1 VSDLDDRP
9 WPGFCI
15 TDKLRP
21 SELIWY
27 DSDVALAEMG
37 DLLLEPG
44 QTVAFRIEAGID
56 GTTPAGLSVDNIAI
70 VATEAP

>member
-1 VSDLDDRP
+1 M
-9 WPGFCI
+9 

-21 SELIWY
+21 SERIWY
-27 DSDVALAEMG
+27 DSDVTLAKMG

-44 QTVAFRIEAGID
+44 QTVAFRIEVGID
-56 GTTPAGLSVDNIAI
+56 GTTPVGLSVDNIAI